1 MEQSLLEGIRVL
13 DFTQYAPGPYATRLL
28 CDLGAEVIKIE
39 APNGD
44 PMRGMFHTG
53 PESLSPIYQ
62 ILNKGK
68 QIARLNLKDKSVVR
82 GLEPL
87 VKSADVLLE
96 SFRPG
101 VMNRLGLS
109 DTLCRRINPGLVYCS
124 LTGYGQDGPSLNAAG
139 HDINYCAAAG
149 FFSFIEDPKPMFPLV
164 ADHSGSMNA
173 VNAILAALVSR
184 LKTGQGR
191 YLDISL
197 YEAILGWQYPA
208 IDNLK
213 NQDNSDLSLLTG
225 GAACYNIYQ
234 TLDDRHVTL
243 GALEEK
249 FWANF
254 CQALGKADWISRQY
268 ETYPQQALIDEVRS
282 LIKNDTLANWRK
294 RFEQVDCC
302 FEPIPLPSE
311 IFDHPQT
318 AARGLTR
325 NYSMAYPGKIDR
337 KSCRNDNT
345 LQDLEPAQIPKWR
358 EQ

>member
-1 MEQSLLEGIRVL
+1 VEQSLLEGIRVL
-13 DFTQYAPGPYATRLL
+13 DLTQYAPGPYATRLL

-44 PMRGMFHTG
+44 RMRGMFHTG
-53 PESLSPIYQ
+53 PELLSPIYQ
-62 ILNKGK
+62 FLNKGK

-82 GLEPL
+82 NLEPL
-87 VKSADVLLE
+87 IKSADVLLE

-101 VMNRLGLS
+101 VMNRFGLS
-109 DTLCRRINPGLVYCS
+109 ETRCHQLNPGLVYCS

-149 FFSFIEDPKPMFPLV
+149 FLSFIEDPKPMFPLV

-184 LKTGQGR
+184 LKTGQGS

-197 YEAILGWQYPA
+197 YEAILGWQYPV
-208 IDNLK
+208 IINLQ
-213 NQDNSDLSLLTG
+213 NQDNTELCLLSG

-234 TLDDRHVTL
+234 TLDGRHVTL

-254 CQALGKADWISRQY
+254 CQALGKTDWISRQY
-268 ETYPQQALIDEVRS
+268 ETYPQQALIDQVRS
-282 LIKNDTLANWRK
+282 LIENDTLANWCK
-294 RFEQVDCC
+294 LFEKVDCC

-318 AARGLTR
+318 AARGLTQ
-325 NYSMAYPGKIDR
+325 NYSMAYPGKIDHQ
-337 KSCRNDNT
+337 SCRNDNT
-345 LQDLEPAQIPKWR
+345 LQDLEPTQIPKWR